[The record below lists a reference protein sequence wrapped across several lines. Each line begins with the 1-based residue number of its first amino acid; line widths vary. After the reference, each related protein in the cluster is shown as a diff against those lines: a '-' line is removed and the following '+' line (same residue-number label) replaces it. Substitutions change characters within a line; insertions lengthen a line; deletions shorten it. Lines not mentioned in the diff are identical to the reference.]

1 MDLMT
6 ENGRLREIVRC
17 SIELLDV
24 KGELLDLQRA
34 QPTEAQQMRSKQLE
48 ERKKQLLHQVSS
60 L

>member
-1 MDLMT
+1 MT